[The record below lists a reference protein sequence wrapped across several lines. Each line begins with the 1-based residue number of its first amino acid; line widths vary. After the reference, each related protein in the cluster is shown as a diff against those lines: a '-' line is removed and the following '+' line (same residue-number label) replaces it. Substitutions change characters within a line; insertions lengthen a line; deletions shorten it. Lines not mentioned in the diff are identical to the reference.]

1 MIEWDLSKQHI
12 IVLTS
17 EKPINAIHRVNRL
30 KDRNVIISIEAEKA
44 FDKVKHPL

>member
-1 MIEWDLSKQHI
+1 MIEWDLFKEHI

-17 EKPINAIHRVNRL
+17 EKSINAIHRVNRL

-44 FDKVKHPL
+44 FDKIKHPL